1 MSCFEPPWPTFG
13 QVFGG
18 SARSVRAP
26 TPEGTA
32 NLVNDVHS
40 HEPGRGSEADSA
52 SDVRLTL
59 PARPEN
65 VAVVRH
71 VLGAFAEALML
82 PDTVIEDMR
91 LAVTEACT
99 NVVRHAYADG
109 ETGPVEILIRP
120 VGDTLQ
126 VIVSD
131 EGRGLGPSND
141 SSGPGLGLPLI
152 AALSHSLEI
161 EPAGEVGSRLRMSF
175 LREPHMETA

>member
-1 MSCFEPPWPTFG
+1 LVTSFDQDDSRHDPA
-13 QVFGG
+13 GG
-18 SARSVRAP
+18 
-26 TPEGTA
+26 G
-32 NLVNDVHS
+32 
-40 HEPGRGSEADSA
+40 A

-71 VLGAFAEALML
+71 VLGAFAEALQL
-82 PDTVIEDMR
+82 PDPVIEDMR

-109 ETGPVEILIRP
+109 EPGPVEILIRP
-120 VGDTLQ
+120 VGDMLQ

-131 EGRGLGPSND
+131 EGRGLGPSED

-152 AALSHSLEI
+152 AALTHDLEI
-161 EPAGEVGSRLRMSF
+161 EPAGNAGSRLRMSF
-175 LREPHMETA
+175 LRESRLESM

>member
-1 MSCFEPPWPTFG
+1 MSCFG
-13 QVFGG
+13 QLTGRHLPFTD
-18 SARSVRAP
+18 RSGPVRP
-26 TPEGTA
+26 LSRVGTA
-32 NLVNDVHS
+32 TLVTAFNAE
-40 HEPGRGSEADSA
+40 EPSDDLKASGA

-109 ETGPVEILIRP
+109 EPGPVEILIRP
-120 VGDTLQ
+120 VGDALQ

-131 EGRGLGPSND
+131 EGRGLGPSDD

-152 AALSHSLEI
+152 AALADSLEI
-161 EPAGEVGSRLRMSF
+161 EPAGNAGSRLRMSF
-175 LREPHMETA
+175 LREPVESA

>member
-1 MSCFEPPWPTFG
+1 M
-13 QVFGG
+13 
-18 SARSVRAP
+18 
-26 TPEGTA
+26 GTA
-32 NLVNDVHS
+32 ILVTAFEVD
-40 HEPGRGSEADSA
+40 EPGDDAADPAA

-59 PARPEN
+59 PARAEN

-109 ETGPVEILIRP
+109 EPGPVEILIRP
-120 VGDTLQ
+120 TGDVLQ

-131 EGRGLGPSND
+131 AGRGLGPSD
-141 SSGPGLGLPLI
+141 DTTGPGLGLPLI
-152 AALSHSLEI
+152 AALTHTLEI
-161 EPAGEVGSRLRMSF
+161 EPAGNAGSRLRMSF
-175 LREPHMETA
+175 LREPRLESV

>member
-1 MSCFEPPWPTFG
+1 MMM
-13 QVFGG
+13 
-18 SARSVRAP
+18 
-26 TPEGTA
+26 
-32 NLVNDVHS
+32 
-40 HEPGRGSEADSA
+40 GSEGPSHGPGEEYTATGA

-71 VLGAFAEALML
+71 VLGAFAEALQL
-82 PDTVIEDMR
+82 PDLVIEDMR

-109 ETGPVEILIRP
+109 EPGPVEILIRP

-126 VIVSD
+126 IVVSD
-131 EGRGLGPSND
+131 EGRGLGPSPD

-152 AALSHSLEI
+152 AALTHTLEI
-161 EPAGEVGSRLRMSF
+161 EQAPVGGSRLRMSF
-175 LREPHMETA
+175 LRRPRMEAV